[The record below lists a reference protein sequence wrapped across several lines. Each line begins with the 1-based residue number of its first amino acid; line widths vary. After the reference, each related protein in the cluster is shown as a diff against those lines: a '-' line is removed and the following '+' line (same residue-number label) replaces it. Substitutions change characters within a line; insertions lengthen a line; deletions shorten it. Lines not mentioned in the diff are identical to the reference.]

1 MAPTPVVGEILG
13 PDLLVILAIVTVLF
27 GSSKIPKLARSLGQ
41 ASHEFH
47 KGLDQGA
54 EAEPEPAPT
63 PKPVEPVAA
72 PAEQPAKPTEAVAQ
86 PAEPPAAA
94 GSAP

>member
-1 MAPTPVVGEILG
+1 MLNMAPTPVVGEILG

-47 KGLDQGA
+47 KGLGQGA
-54 EAEPEPAPT
+54 EPEAEPAPT

-72 PAEQPAKPTEAVAQ
+72 PAEPVTQPVETAT
-86 PAEPPAAA
+86 PAPDSPPH
-94 GSAP
+94 

>member
-47 KGLDQGA
+47 KGLGQGA
-54 EAEPEPAPT
+54 DAEPEPT

-72 PAEQPAKPTEAVAQ
+72 PAEPPAKPTEAVGQ
-86 PAEPPAAA
+86 PAEPPVA